1 MVGMRSTI
9 SVIPPTRIFLHAVF
23 IFRWSELALR
33 SIDMRPLNS
42 VEHIEQASASERRSV
57 TSASV
62 ELVTSRFMVMNTPG
76 GSVGKPNAGLIV
88 VDTSPSVFKA

>member
-1 MVGMRSTI
+1 ME
-9 SVIPPTRIFLHAVF
+9 A
-23 IFRWSELALR
+23 LAPGR
-33 SIDMRPLNS
+33 
-42 VEHIEQASASERRSV
+42 QARRSAGRLTSPNTIIDLVVPARMRQIRRPSSYAYV

-76 GSVGKPNAGLIV
+76 GSVGEPNAGLIV